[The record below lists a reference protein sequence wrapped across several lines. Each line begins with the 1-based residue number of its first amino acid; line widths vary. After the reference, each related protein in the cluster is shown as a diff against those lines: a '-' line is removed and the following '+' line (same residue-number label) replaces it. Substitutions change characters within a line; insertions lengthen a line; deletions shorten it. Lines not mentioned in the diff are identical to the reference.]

1 MEKVKTF
8 HFLSL
13 TPVVIIM
20 AKKSI
25 AIVLLIVILG
35 GLNIF
40 QFFYF
45 TTILHQENL
54 AIDVESVLNGNRED
68 YIGKVITLDGFYI
81 EGGANI
87 SLLVTDPI
95 VYENNSLTPNNY
107 LLIGGTVPTSLQGQQ
122 GAQIQLRGE
131 VSWADAEEGL
141 LSIKYSKYKI
151 IKEAILGT
159 MKNVLINPSLLKKGH
174 DLVPL
179 VQTKYAVL
187 ISGGIKPE
195 KAYARYWND
204 ITAMYTILTWFY
216 GYDPANI
223 YIIYKDGVAENNYA
237 PCHGP
242 ATHTFIQSVFS
253 ELENKMTRIDDLFIY
268 TTNHGGSAGLS
279 LWGPLDPYV
288 LTPNELNN
296 MLLNIEYHQ
305 EIIIM
310 EQCKS
315 GVFIPALSQ
324 AGRVILTACSPYQS
338 SYGCDTEGAWD
349 EFLFHFMSAVIQFN
363 INGDPAVVDSD
374 TSGDG
379 RVSMYEA
386 FMYASAHDSR
396 LENPYYDDD
405 GDGSGIVAFFL
416 NLLDPADEGLFGLN
430 TFL

>member
-1 MEKVKTF
+1 
-8 HFLSL
+8 
-13 TPVVIIM
+13 
-20 AKKSI
+20 
-25 AIVLLIVILG
+25 
-35 GLNIF
+35 
-40 QFFYF
+40 
-45 TTILHQENL
+45 
-54 AIDVESVLNGNRED
+54 
-68 YIGKVITLDGFYI
+68 
-81 EGGANI
+81 
-87 SLLVTDPI
+87 
-95 VYENNSLTPNNY
+95 
-107 LLIGGTVPTSLQGQQ
+107 
-122 GAQIQLRGE
+122 
-131 VSWADAEEGL
+131 
-141 LSIKYSKYKI
+141 
-151 IKEAILGT
+151 
-159 MKNVLINPSLLKKGH
+159 
-174 DLVPL
+174 
-179 VQTKYAVL
+179 
-187 ISGGIKPE
+187 
-195 KAYARYWND
+195 
-204 ITAMYTILTWFY
+204 
-216 GYDPANI
+216 
-223 YIIYKDGVAENNYA
+223 
-237 PCHGP
+237 
-242 ATHTFIQSVFS
+242 
-253 ELENKMTRIDDLFIY
+253 MTRIDDLFIY

>member
-1 MEKVKTF
+1 
-8 HFLSL
+8 
-13 TPVVIIM
+13 VIKM

-35 GLNIF
+35 GLNIV
-40 QFFYF
+40 QFLYF
-45 TTILHQENL
+45 TIVLPQENNPL
-54 AIDVESVLNGNRED
+54 DVESVLNGNKED
-68 YIGKVITLDGFYI
+68 YIGKIITLNGFYI

-87 SLLVTDPI
+87 SLLVTDPL
-95 VYENNSLTPNNY
+95 VYENNSLTPSNY
-107 LLIGGTVPTSLQGQQ
+107 ILIGGSVPSSLQGQQ
-122 GAQIQLRGE
+122 GAQVQITGK

-141 LSIKYSKYKI
+141 LSIGYAKYEI
-151 IKEAILGT
+151 IKEPVLGS
-159 MKNVLINPSLLKKGH
+159 MKNIMINPSLIKEGH

-187 ISGGIKPE
+187 ISGGINPE

-204 ITAMYTILTWFY
+204 ITTMYTILTWLY

-223 YIIYKDGVAENNYA
+223 YIAYKDGVAENNYA

-242 ATHTFIQSVFS
+242 ATHTFIESVFS
-253 ELENKMTRIDDLFIY
+253 ELEGKMSRIDDLFIY

-288 LTPNELNN
+288 LTPNELNT
-296 MLLNIEYHQ
+296 MLENIDYHQ
-305 EIIIM
+305 EIIVM

-315 GVFIPALSQ
+315 GVFIPTLSQ

-338 SYGCDTEGAWD
+338 SFGCDTEGPWD
-349 EFLFHFMSAVIQFN
+349 EFVYHFMCAVAKIKL
-363 INGDPAVVDSD
+363 NGDLGSVDAD

-405 GDGSGIVAFFL
+405 GDGQGIMSYL
-416 NLLDPADEGLFGLN
+416 LSLLDPADEGYFGSI